1 MTEKSILVVDISP
14 LWEIHYTGIANVVY
28 ELTKRFL
35 TEKTSQFE
43 IVFSVF
49 WKQVDTHIIEKCIDE
64 RCGQYLQESFNE
76 NRGVKEI
83 DTDMHGNINGRK
95 TFGLFL
101 HRKQNRKVFS
111 KDAYLFYDFSFLLTT
126 ECHTKETVVF
136 HSENLAEQ
144 VSSTEL
150 FFCISESTAKDLR
163 WIFNVPKDKVVVSLL
178 GNNVDTSIADK
189 ARALIGNRKIEPYF
203 LILGTIEPRKNIGI
217 ILAWLSENKK
227 ILEKYR
233 FVFAGR
239 QGWGK
244 SFDDYIV
251 EYELSDEFN
260 IGRIV
265 HYGYVDEAQKAT
277 LLVGAKAVFYPSL
290 FEGFGLPV
298 LEAMELGVPVIASC
312 STSIPEVLGDTGY
325 YFDPYSL
332 SSFEKAFAEFIK
344 DDLTGK
350 LDVICVAAKIRAGT
364 FSYDKTYRT
373 IYQALIKHFVEDFN
387 HLENISEEDMLTVIC
402 ELPVKSDV
410 SIGVNDCKQEDNN
423 FKRIDVVNEI
433 SSFKSKKNSNVKTKQ
448 RNKKR

>member
-1 MTEKSILVVDISP
+1 MTEKSILVVDVSP

-28 ELTKRFL
+28 ELTKRFV

-49 WKQVDTHIIEKCIDE
+49 WKQVDTHIIEKCIDD

-83 DTDMHGNINGRK
+83 NTDKYGNINGRK

-101 HRKQNRKVFS
+101 HRKPNKKVFF
-111 KDAYLFYDFSFLLTT
+111 KEAYLFYDFSFLLTT
-126 ECHTKETVVF
+126 ECHTKETVAF

-144 VSSTEL
+144 INSTDL
-150 FFCISESTAKDLR
+150 FFCISESTAKDLK
-163 WIFNVPKDKVVVSLL
+163 WIFSVPENKVVVSLL
-178 GNNVDTSIADK
+178 GNNVDTSMADK
-189 ARALIGNRKIEPYF
+189 ARYLIANREIEPYF
-203 LILGTIEPRKNIGI
+203 LTLGTIEPRKNIGI

-233 FVFAGR
+233 FVFAGK

-244 SFDDYIV
+244 SFDNYIV

-260 IGRIV
+260 TGRIV

-277 LLVGAKAVFYPSL
+277 LLVGSKAVFYPSL

-332 SSFEKAFAEFIK
+332 SSFEKVFAEFIK
-344 DDLTGK
+344 DDLTGN
-350 LDVICVAAKIRAGT
+350 LDVICAAAKRRAGT
-364 FSYDKTYRT
+364 FSYDKTYS
-373 IYQALIKHFVEDFN
+373 IIHEALVNHFLFGDVNCNQDEQSDSI
-387 HLENISEEDMLTVIC
+387 LENIIISETVKAK
-402 ELPVKSDV
+402 KSRRAV
-410 SIGVNDCKQEDNN
+410 TNKQ
-423 FKRIDVVNEI
+423 KTQR
-433 SSFKSKKNSNVKTKQ
+433 KK
-448 RNKKR
+448 

>member
-1 MTEKSILVVDISP
+1 MSIEKPFLYVDVSP
-14 LWEIHYTGIANVVY
+14 LWEIQYTGIANVVY
-28 ELTKRFL
+28 ELTQRFL
-35 TEKTSQFE
+35 NDKTSQFE
-43 IVFSVF
+43 IIFSVF
-49 WKQVDTHIIEKCIDE
+49 WKKIDMNIIEKCIND
-64 RCGQYLQESFNE
+64 RSGQYLQESFNE
-76 NRGVKEI
+76 NSGVKEI
-83 DTDMHGNINGRK
+83 NTDKYGNINGRK

-101 HRKQNRKVFS
+101 HRKPNRKVFF

-126 ECHTKETVVF
+126 ECHTKETVAF

-144 VSSTEL
+144 INSTEL

-163 WIFNVPKDKVVVSLL
+163 WIFNVSENKVVVSLL
-178 GNNVDTSIADK
+178 GNNVDTSMADK
-189 ARALIGNRKIEPYF
+189 ARYLIANREIEPYF
-203 LILGTIEPRKNIGI
+203 LTLGTIEPRKNIGI

-244 SFDDYIV
+244 SFEDYIV
-251 EYELSDEFN
+251 EHDLNNEYN
-260 IGRIV
+260 TGRIV

-344 DDLTGK
+344 DDMNGHISRVCEK
-350 LDVICVAAKIRAGT
+350 AKERAGT
-364 FSYDKTYRT
+364 FSYDKTYT
-373 IYQALIKHFVEDFN
+373 IIHEALVKHFIVEE
-387 HLENISEEDMLTVIC
+387 LSE
-402 ELPVKSDV
+402 
-410 SIGVNDCKQEDNN
+410 
-423 FKRIDVVNEI
+423 
-433 SSFKSKKNSNVKTKQ
+433 
-448 RNKKR
+448 